1 TVYGLRRAY
10 CSATFRARW
19 LSARASGSGRCS
31 HPQPEEPV
39 VNGELLPEKIPEKI
53 VAGSG
58 PILKLVVGDSSP
70 EKLVVVG
77 NSPETLG
84 PRLRRQ
90 STSCGREEHLSTQ
103 LQLAGALARPGK
115 LAAAAAYSLRLEA
128 GSVEGKRAFAAKEK
142 ELLAVRPFGVQP
154 QARCRTQGRVTLD
167 ALAAPASSSR
177 PSPSPCTTCP
187 PTADGE
193 TAPLSPCYMWPMR
206 NPIARSFII
215 AAARLGS
222 GR

>member
-1 TVYGLRRAY
+1 MGSIRL
-10 CSATFRARW
+10 
-19 LSARASGSGRCS
+19 AS
-31 HPQPEEPV
+31 
-39 VNGELLPEKIPEKI
+39 K
-53 VAGSG
+53 
-58 PILKLVVGDSSP
+58 
-70 EKLVVVG
+70 
-77 NSPETLG
+77 
-84 PRLRRQ
+84 
-90 STSCGREEHLSTQ
+90 
-103 LQLAGALARPGK
+103 PGK
-115 LAAAAAYSLRLEA
+115 HRNTKHIMNKFHLVRHLVEKKCLRTEHVGTEDQIADVMTKALGTVKFRRFRTA
-128 GSVEGKRAFAAKEK
+128 LKVLQVIPGRDVTSVEGKRSFAAKEK

-177 PSPSPCTTCP
+177 PSPSSCTTCP

-206 NPIARSFII
+206 NPIARSLII